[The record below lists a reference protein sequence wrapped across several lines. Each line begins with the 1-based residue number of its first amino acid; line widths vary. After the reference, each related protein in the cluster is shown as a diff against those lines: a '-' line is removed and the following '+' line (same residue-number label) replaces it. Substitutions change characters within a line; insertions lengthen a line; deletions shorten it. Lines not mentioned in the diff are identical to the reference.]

1 MRFPEEG
8 EAIKMKNA
16 MKKGSI
22 LALVFALL
30 FSPLAMS
37 ALYAANGIETDR
49 TDGSVAFDPGTE
61 YPEVAGMEI
70 LVELYRVAD
79 VSPAGRYKEKEG
91 WEGLGLSDVDAET
104 TAQEWQE
111 KASLAKKTAEENALE
126 PDAAVTLNS
135 PQNPENKAENLPVGM
150 YLMVAHTVKSPQYE
164 YMFLPAL
171 LSIPSHEY
179 EPDNSQ
185 SGDDWIYQMEARL
198 KPEQKE
204 RFGSLEI
211 RKKLTSYNQ
220 TLGPAFFVFRIEAV
234 KEGKKVYSDVV
245 SLNFTE
251 PGEKKLLVEKIP
263 AGAKVTVTEIYSGAS
278 YTAVSGNEQT
288 AEIIAEEM
296 EGNPVSVSFENTH
309 DKRQNGG
316 SGIVNHFKYE
326 NETWEVEQQPDSSG
340 EKQPTVSDREENPS
354 EKNNGEKEPS
364 DVKEPTAA
372 DVKEESGAD
381 TSEGA
386 KIRRVSYTGEAV
398 SLPENQANPAAADDV
413 KTVEVQSDLADE
425 AEDLQQ
431 EEQKEEDLTKEADDT
446 VPLAKM
452 FEDIMSNENARM
464 VSVIGAVALT
474 LVMAGVFGTVWSRK
488 RAKAEAKSKRVSIRR
503 K

>member
-1 MRFPEEG
+1 M
-8 EAIKMKNA
+8 
-16 MKKGSI
+16 
-22 LALVFALL
+22 
-30 FSPLAMS
+30 
-37 ALYAANGIETDR
+37 
-49 TDGSVAFDPGTE
+49 
-61 YPEVAGMEI
+61 
-70 LVELYRVAD
+70 
-79 VSPAGRYKEKEG
+79 
-91 WEGLGLSDVDAET
+91 
-104 TAQEWQE
+104 
-111 KASLAKKTAEENALE
+111 
-126 PDAAVTLNS
+126 
-135 PQNPENKAENLPVGM
+135 
-150 YLMVAHTVKSPQYE
+150 
-164 YMFLPAL
+164 
-171 LSIPSHEY
+171 
-179 EPDNSQ
+179 
-185 SGDDWIYQMEARL
+185 
-198 KPEQKE
+198 
-204 RFGSLEI
+204 
-211 RKKLTSYNQ
+211 
-220 TLGPAFFVFRIEAV
+220 
-234 KEGKKVYSDVV
+234 
-245 SLNFTE
+245 
-251 PGEKKLLVEKIP
+251 
-263 AGAKVTVTEIYSGAS
+263 
-278 YTAVSGNEQT
+278 
-288 AEIIAEEM
+288 
-296 EGNPVSVSFENTH
+296 SVSFENAH

-372 DVKEESGAD
+372 DV
-381 TSEGA
+381 TEGA

>member
-1 MRFPEEG
+1 M
-8 EAIKMKNA
+8 
-16 MKKGSI
+16 
-22 LALVFALL
+22 
-30 FSPLAMS
+30 
-37 ALYAANGIETDR
+37 
-49 TDGSVAFDPGTE
+49 
-61 YPEVAGMEI
+61 
-70 LVELYRVAD
+70 
-79 VSPAGRYKEKEG
+79 
-91 WEGLGLSDVDAET
+91 
-104 TAQEWQE
+104 
-111 KASLAKKTAEENALE
+111 
-126 PDAAVTLNS
+126 
-135 PQNPENKAENLPVGM
+135 
-150 YLMVAHTVKSPQYE
+150 
-164 YMFLPAL
+164 
-171 LSIPSHEY
+171 
-179 EPDNSQ
+179 
-185 SGDDWIYQMEARL
+185 
-198 KPEQKE
+198 
-204 RFGSLEI
+204 
-211 RKKLTSYNQ
+211 
-220 TLGPAFFVFRIEAV
+220 
-234 KEGKKVYSDVV
+234 
-245 SLNFTE
+245 
-251 PGEKKLLVEKIP
+251 
-263 AGAKVTVTEIYSGAS
+263 
-278 YTAVSGNEQT
+278 SGNEQT

-296 EGNPVSVSFENTH
+296 EGNPVSVSFENAH

-364 DVKEPTAA
+364 DAKEPTAA